1 MSVPRLR
8 LRPDSPAACLCSAA
22 AVSTAGEGSAPS
34 PIWSG
39 AAGQTARR
47 AHQEPPWQ
55 RQPPTPIPPQLWP
68 TCPPAPIG
76 PLLAPNFFP
85 FSLFLTL
92 PGPLV
97 HVHRRVGWCAWS
109 RRLGSELGRTPMR
122 SRRRR
127 ISMVTRDA
135 VCWVLIR
142 RTAWSVCWWRYWRC
156 RSTIFGV
163 RKICDVLIYGHIWTS
178 RATHPDSLC
187 CARFEIWSGSS
198 FFSLKSLLDSPPIL
212 LPHPSS

>member
-1 MSVPRLR
+1 MAAAAA
-8 LRPDSPAACLCSAA
+8 DSDPAA
-22 AVSTAGEGSAPS
+22 AVADMSTCAHWSVTGSEFLSLLPVPHASRSLGARAS
-34 PIWSG
+34 PC
-39 AAGQTARR
+39 R
-47 AHQEPPWQ
+47 
-55 RQPPTPIPPQLWP
+55 
-68 TCPPAPIG
+68 
-76 PLLAPNFFP
+76 
-85 FSLFLTL
+85 
-92 PGPLV
+92 
-97 HVHRRVGWCAWS
+97 WCAWS
-109 RRLGSELGRTPMR
+109 RRFGSELGRTPMR